1 MMKKFVFGLVGVGLL
16 VSTSM
21 AADGKAIF
29 KQKGC
34 AMCHKETV
42 NSVGPS
48 VKHIAEVYKGD
59 VDKMVAY
66 LKGEHPAIVDPKK
79 EAMMKRFLGKL
90 KSLHEG
96 DLKALAQYLAT
107 GK

>member
-1 MMKKFVFGLVGVGLL
+1 MVKKILFGILS
-16 VSTSM
+16 VSVLAGSSF
-21 AADGKAIF
+21 ASDGKAIF
-29 KQKGC
+29 KSKGC

-59 VDKMVAY
+59 VNKMVAY

-90 KSLHEG
+90 KSLSDEE
-96 DLKALAQYLAT
+96 LKALATYLAT

>member
-1 MMKKFVFGLVGVGLL
+1 MMKKIIFGLVGTGLL

-34 AMCHKETV
+34 TACHKETV
-42 NSVGPS
+42 HTVGPS
-48 VKHIAEVYKGD
+48 VKHIAEAYKGD
-59 VDKMVAY
+59 VNKMIAY
-66 LKGEHPAIVDPKK
+66 LKGEHPAIVEPKK
-79 EAMMKRFLGKL
+79 EKMMARFLKKL
-90 KSLHEG
+90 HSLSEG
-96 DLKALAQYLAT
+96 DLEALAKYLAT

>member
-1 MMKKFVFGLVGVGLL
+1 MVKKIVLGLVGVGFL

-29 KQKGC
+29 KSKGC

-42 NSVGPS
+42 NAVGPS

-59 VDKMVAY
+59 VKKMVAY

-79 EAMMKRFLGKL
+79 EAMMKRFLKKL
-90 KSLHEG
+90 HTLSEG
-96 DLKALAQYLAT
+96 DLEALAKYLAT